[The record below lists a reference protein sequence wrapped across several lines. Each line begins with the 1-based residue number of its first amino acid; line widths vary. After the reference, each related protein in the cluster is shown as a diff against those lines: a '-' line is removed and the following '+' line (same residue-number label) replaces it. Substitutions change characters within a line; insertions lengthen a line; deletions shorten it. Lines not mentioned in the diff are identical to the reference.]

1 MRVLQHCPPGRAPS
15 PPSSCSLRQ
24 HPYPASF
31 CLQGF
36 IRVSNGRFVDASCR
50 EFLFH
55 GEQRAAKGLD
65 FILAEAG
72 KYGIKVTL
80 VLLNQWKKNN
90 GVRTFEEW

>member
-1 MRVLQHCPPGRAPS
+1 MGTLGGDPSAQCLEALWQGPYGVGRHCYAF
-15 PPSSCSLRQ
+15 SLR
-24 HPYPASF
+24 S
-31 CLQGF
+31 
-36 IRVSNGRFVDASCR
+36 
-50 EFLFH
+50 
-55 GEQRAAKGLD
+55 KGLD